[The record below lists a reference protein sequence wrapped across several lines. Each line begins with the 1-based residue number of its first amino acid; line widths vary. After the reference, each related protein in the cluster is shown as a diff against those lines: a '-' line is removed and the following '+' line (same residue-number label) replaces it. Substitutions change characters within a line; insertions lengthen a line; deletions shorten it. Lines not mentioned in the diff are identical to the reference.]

1 MYKEIIFILHCFVLS
16 WCFPD
21 PYVFRLTVCFSADPG
36 CHPCSQMDAP
46 LQTQPWALVQLKIP
60 HLKGMVYTRYCADIC
75 FIK

>member
-36 CHPCSQMDAP
+36 WWAC
-46 LQTQPWALVQLKIP
+46 LQSSGSEASTQLRPQQRAKAVW
-60 HLKGMVYTRYCADIC
+60 R
-75 FIK
+75 